1 MNGSY
6 LLVQVSDV
14 HLTTAGTMGPGART
28 RDNLLRALAAV
39 RAAGLEPDV
48 YLLTGDLA
56 DRGEGACYDDL
67 AAIMKQAAGAA
78 DVVYLPGNHDDRAAF
93 RRHLLGGPRDGAA
106 DGPVNQVRRRGGLRI
121 ITLDSVIPGRADG
134 ELGEEALS
142 FLRAELAEPA
152 PDGTIVTLHHP
163 PVSSP
168 IQEMA
173 EITLRNPAPL
183 REVIAGTDVRLVVA
197 GHFHHEAFGTL
208 GTVPVWV
215 GPATA
220 YRLDTA
226 STRAFHDVPGTAVS
240 RIELTPDGHLISTI
254 PA

>member
-6 LLVQVSDV
+6 LLVQISDV

-28 RDNLLRALAAV
+28 RDNLLRALGAV
-39 RAAGLEPDV
+39 AAAGLKPDV
-48 YLLTGDLA
+48 FLLTGDLA

-67 AAIMKQAAGAA
+67 AAIMNQAAGGA
-78 DVVYLPGNHDDRAAF
+78 DVIYLPGNHDDRAAF
-93 RRHLLGGPRDGAA
+93 RRHLLGGDG
-106 DGPVNQVRRRGGLRI
+106 DGPVNQVRRRGGLRVI
-121 ITLDSVIPGRADG
+121 ALDSVIPGQDGG
-134 ELGEEALS
+134 ELGEEALG

-168 IQEMA
+168 IQGMS
-173 EITLRNPAPL
+173 EIMLGNPGPL
-183 REVIAGTDVRLVVA
+183 REAIAGTDVRLVVA
-197 GHFHHEAFGTL
+197 GHFHHEAFGML
-208 GTVPVWV
+208 AAVPVWV

-220 YRLDTA
+220 YLLNAA
-226 STRAFHDVPGTAVS
+226 SSRAFHDVPGTAVS
-240 RIELTPDGHLISTI
+240 RIELTPGGPLITTI